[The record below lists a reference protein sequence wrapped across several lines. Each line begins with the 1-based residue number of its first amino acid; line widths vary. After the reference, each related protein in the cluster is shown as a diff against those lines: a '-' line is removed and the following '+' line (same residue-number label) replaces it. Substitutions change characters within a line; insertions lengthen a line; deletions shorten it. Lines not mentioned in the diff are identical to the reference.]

1 MWENVQ
7 AIGDHICHRLIQNQG
22 HVFAVFFISG
32 ENQMTCRN
40 PSVIDKLHNP
50 VKLSNIILVM
60 MIDCIGR
67 CKSNCPTFTTAQSY
81 SSLQKEKEKGY
92 KRCSI
97 FLFFYNGCW
106 AVSFRSFLLHRDYSV
121 CKQFRNFIENKNW
134 E

>member
-67 CKSNCPTFTTAQSY
+67 CKSNVLCSRQHNHT
-81 SSLQKEKEKGY
+81 LLY
-92 KRCSI
+92 KKKKKRVTNVVPY
-97 FLFFYNGCW
+97 FYFFIMV
-106 AVSFRSFLLHRDYSV
+106 AVSFRSFQLHRDYSV